1 MGEKNF
7 FNTLK
12 TLDTYLISPDF
23 DLFFFLLLLSFDFNV
38 AKEGACN

>member
-23 DLFFFLLLLSFDFNV
+23 DLFFSSSSLVRF
-38 AKEGACN
+38 